1 VAAGAQAEATISA
14 IANRIAGPRNNRN
27 TFPSV
32 TKLRYP
38 LGADD
43 ILGGIHRPDTV
54 KDPAGA
60 APIDRERQ
68 RRLVEEHRAAR
79 VRELLAPGSR
89 TAPHFERTAV
99 RPSYFP
105 VDTTYRVP
113 VTLEPAALDAH
124 ARRERVT
131 GETEHFPVVGL
142 LRGSLGGQPFAL
154 EAARMPDGVIQVD
167 FRDATSGSE
176 SYAFRYLPVEPGAD
190 TAWWLDFN
198 FAQNP
203 LCAYG
208 DGYRCVLPPSQNTL
222 TIPIRAGERRFR

>member
-1 VAAGAQAEATISA
+1 M
-14 IANRIAGPRNNRN
+14 
-27 TFPSV
+27 
-32 TKLRYP
+32 
-38 LGADD
+38 
-43 ILGGIHRPDTV
+43 

-60 APIDRERQ
+60 DPIDDERH

-89 TAPHFERTAV
+89 TTPHFAGTAQ

-105 VDTTYRVP
+105 VDAGYRIP
-113 VTLEPAALDAH
+113 VTLEPAAPDAH

-131 GETEHFPVVGL
+131 GETASFPVVGI
-142 LRGSLGGQPFAL
+142 LRGSLGGQPVVL

-176 SYAFRYLPVEPGAD
+176 SYGFRYLAVEPGAD
-190 TAWWLDFN
+190 NAWWLDFN
-198 FAQNP
+198 LARNP

-222 TIPIRAGERRFR
+222 PFPIRAGERRFR